1 MKIIEKLFALKNLD
15 PFNRLQD
22 SELLVIAEV
31 AEERRYAPGETVG
44 LEGKILQSLYIVIDG
59 QILKESEQKSIPEVF
74 GAESLLFDIPITD
87 MLKASSSKGAVCLRI
102 SKRHFFTTIY
112 ECPELL
118 LGFLGTGEHSS
129 EDPYQPMGKSYPA

>member
-15 PFNRLQD
+15 PFKRLRD
-22 SELLVIAEV
+22 PELLVIAEV
-31 AEERRYAPGETVG
+31 AEERKYAPGETVG
-44 LEGKILQSLYIVIDG
+44 LEGRILQSLYIVIDG

-74 GAESLLFDIPITD
+74 GVESLLFDIPITG
-87 MLKASSSKGAVCLRI
+87 MLKASSSEGAVCLRI

-118 LGFLGTGEHSS
+118 LGFLEMET
-129 EDPYQPMGKSYPA
+129 SYPA